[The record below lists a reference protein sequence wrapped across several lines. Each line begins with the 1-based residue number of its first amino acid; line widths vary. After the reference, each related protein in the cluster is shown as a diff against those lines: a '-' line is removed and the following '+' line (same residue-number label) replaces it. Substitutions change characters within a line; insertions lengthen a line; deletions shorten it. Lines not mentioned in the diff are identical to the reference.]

1 MRGPKRAPPKKNRRT
16 LGIFLIAVYSALGA
30 LSALPVGLAA
40 TVATVVPGATWDVA
54 IGALLMT
61 SLGLL
66 LLTSCYGLW
75 TLRAWGRKFSWWLY
89 FFAIPLGAT
98 FLFPILPGQVVDASN
113 TVANLVTMTIDV
125 VILLY
130 LRRAAVASLFDSAPM
145 GSGPLVA
152 QPASAVPSP
161 S

>member
-1 MRGPKRAPPKKNRRT
+1 MIRPKRVPRKKSRRP
-16 LGIFLIAVYSALGA
+16 LGVFLIAVYSALGA

-40 TVATVVPGATWDVA
+40 TVATAAPEATVDVA

-75 TLRAWGRKFSWWLY
+75 TLRSWGRKFSWWLY
-89 FFAIPLGAT
+89 FLAIPLGAT
-98 FLFPILPGQVVDASN
+98 FFFPILPGQVVDASN
-113 TVANLVTMTIDV
+113 TVANLITMAINV
-125 VILLY
+125 IILLY
-130 LRRAAVASLFDSAPM
+130 LRRAAVASLFDAAPM
-145 GSGPLVA
+145 GPGPLVT

>member
-1 MRGPKRAPPKKNRRT
+1 MRRPKRVPPKKSRRT

-40 TVATVVPGATWDVA
+40 TVATAAPEATLDVA

-66 LLTSCYGLW
+66 LLISCYGLW
-75 TLRAWGRKFSWWLY
+75 TLRSWGRKFSWWLY
-89 FFAIPLGAT
+89 FLAIPLGAT
-98 FLFPILPGQVVDASN
+98 FLFPILPGQVVDAGN
-113 TVANLVTMTIDV
+113 TVANLVTMAIDV

-130 LRRAAVASLFDSAPM
+130 LRKTAVASLFESAPKDPA
-145 GSGPLVA
+145 PLTA
-152 QPASAVPSP
+152 QPASAELSP